1 MTGSMISHY
10 RIHEKLG
17 EGGMGVVY
25 KATDTKLDRSVA
37 LKFLPGHLSQS
48 ENDKMRFIQEARAAS
63 ALDHPNICTIYEIS
77 ETPDGDLVIVMPAY
91 DGSTLSKRIE
101 NGPMK
106 KDEAL
111 DIAVQV
117 AEGLHAA
124 HEKGIIHRDLKSGNI
139 LVTGKGQVKI
149 IDFGLARRDGATQ
162 LTKTGTTVGTV
173 PYMSP
178 EQTRGEKLDTRS
190 DIWSLGILIYQ
201 MISGRLPFHSDY
213 SAAVVYAILNEEPE
227 PLTALRS
234 DVPMELERIVKK
246 CMQKDRNYRYRTVD
260 ELLVDLKTLQRDQK
274 DGKMGVRLPKS
285 DSERNS
291 RGSGIEPPEPVADG
305 SARGRTAVPVAA
317 VFTVTAVAVAA
328 ALLATVWFFYPASAG
343 EEIRSI
349 AVLPLTNLSA
359 DPDQEYF
366 SDGMTEALITDLAG
380 IEALRVISRTT
391 IMQYKA
397 TTKSLPEI
405 ARELDVDAIVEA
417 SVMRS
422 GDQVRISARLIHGT
436 TERHLWSDSYVRD
449 MRDILMLQNDV
460 ARAIAGEIR
469 IKITQQEFT
478 QLASA
483 QQINTEA
490 YEAVL
495 RGRYFW
501 NRRTPE
507 SLRRAAAF
515 FEEAIALDPLYAEGY
530 RGLAATNAVMGV
542 FFANPHEVFPKAA
555 VATEKALE
563 LDPKVVGG
571 NLAFAVINKYYN
583 QNRSESIRYI
593 DRAVELHPG
602 IEHVYNVRGMFYASV
617 GRFDEAIAQFQKALN
632 MDPLSLAINADFG
645 WSYYLMGEYDKAI
658 QQCRKSL
665 DIDPNFLTAYST
677 TAAAHTMKG
686 ESEKAITILEPVIKR
701 SGSSLAE
708 GPSFLLAELG
718 FAYAKSGKTEQAG
731 EVIAILER
739 RSQHEFTD
747 PYFTAM
753 IYLAMEETDTAFEWL
768 YKSFEA
774 RSSRLAWLDV
784 DPKLN
789 PLRNDERFFE
799 FRSKTG
805 YAG

>member
-10 RIHEKLG
+10 RILEKLG

-48 ENDKMRFIQEARAAS
+48 ENDKKRFIQEARAAS

-77 ETPDGDLVIVMPAY
+77 ETPDGDLIIVMPAY
-91 DGSTLSKRIE
+91 DGVTLSKHIDA
-101 NGPMK
+101 GPLK
-106 KDEAL
+106 NEEAL
-111 DIAVQV
+111 GIAVQL
-117 AEGLHAA
+117 ADGLLAA

-139 LVTGKGQVKI
+139 LITGKGQVKI
-149 IDFGLARRDGATQ
+149 IDFGLARRDGDTQ
-162 LTKTGTTVGTV
+162 LTKTGTTIGTV

-201 MISGRLPFHSDY
+201 MISGRLPFRSDY

-227 PLTALRS
+227 PLTAIRS

-246 CMQKDRNYRYRTVD
+246 CMQKDRNYRYRAVD

-274 DGKMGVRLPKS
+274 GDKTAVQLS
-285 DSERNS
+285 ITDSES
-291 RGSGIEPPEPVADG
+291 SSTGSGIELPEPV
-305 SARGRTAVPVAA
+305 SAGPASRRTSVPAS
-317 VFTVTAVAVAA
+317 VFSVTAVVVVA
-328 ALLATVWFFYPASAG
+328 ALLAMVWFFYPASPG
-343 EEIRSI
+343 DEIRSI

-483 QQINTEA
+483 QQVNTEA

-515 FEEAIALDPLYAEGY
+515 FEEAISLDPLYAEGY

-686 ESEKAITILEPVIKR
+686 EIEKAITILELVINR
-701 SGSSLAE
+701 SSSSLAE
-708 GPSFLLAELG
+708 GPSVLLAELG

-739 RSQHEFTD
+739 RSQYEFTD

-768 YKSFEA
+768 YQSLEA

-789 PLRNDERFFE
+789 PVRNDERFSV